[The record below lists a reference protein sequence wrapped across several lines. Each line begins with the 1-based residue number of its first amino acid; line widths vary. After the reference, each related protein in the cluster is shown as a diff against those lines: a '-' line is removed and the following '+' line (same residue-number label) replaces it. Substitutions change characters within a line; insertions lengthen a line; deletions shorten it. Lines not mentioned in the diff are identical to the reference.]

1 MMQKKQALASLVLV
15 EDNDSLRE
23 ELENYLTDEG
33 FDVRGVDSGESLNQT
48 LLIRPAD
55 ILILD
60 LNMAEE
66 DGISICKRIRK
77 SLPEVGILMLT
88 ARVMSSDKLAGYESG
103 ADIYMTKPARPAE
116 LAAALRNL
124 YNRLMPKQAQ
134 AKWVLD
140 TKLLSIRNP
149 NKASIA
155 ITLAEA
161 KLLKLLAM
169 NNEYVD
175 LETIQTYLQEENLES
190 AKFKLRLE
198 VLISRLRT
206 KIDVQPE
213 RINPIKSVRGRGYQ
227 LCIDIEIV

>member
-1 MMQKKQALASLVLV
+1 MMQKKQAIASLVLV